1 MLPGVKFPREEI
13 IRAAFALVREQG
25 GYAPCPRRRQGGR
38 LRGCRAA
45 YPLRKHRAGHSYARR
60 AERAE
65 RVRSG
70 TGLQN
75 AVRHLSDPHRSRGCV
90 RGISPAVSAAV
101 DKRGKLCQNGKNT
114 EGD

>member
-1 MLPGVKFPREEI
+1 MPPGLKFPGEEI
-13 IRAAFALVREQG
+13 VRTALALVREQG
-25 GYAPCPRRRQGGR
+25 DT
-38 LRGCRAA
+38 LRVRAV
-45 YPLRKHRAGHSYARR
+45 YSCARR

-90 RGISPAVSAAV
+90 CGISPAASAAV

>member
-1 MLPGVKFPREEI
+1 MLPGVKFPGEEI
-13 IRAAFALVREQG
+13 VCAALTLVREQG
-25 GYAPCPRRRQGGR
+25 DTFRV
-38 LRGCRAA
+38 RAV
-45 YPLRKHRAGHSYARR
+45 HSYARR

-75 AVRHLSDPHRSRGCV
+75 AVRHLSDPLRSRGCV
-90 RGISPAVSAAV
+90 RGISPAASAAV